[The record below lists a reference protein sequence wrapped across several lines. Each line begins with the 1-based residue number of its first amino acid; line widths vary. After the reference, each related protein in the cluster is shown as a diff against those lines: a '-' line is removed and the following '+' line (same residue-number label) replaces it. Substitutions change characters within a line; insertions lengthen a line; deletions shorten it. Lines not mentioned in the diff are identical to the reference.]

1 MPSRRSIRVVLTW
14 AVLALVGAVLQI
26 VSFLHTCDRDVI
38 PPYRATA
45 AVACTVEDRA
55 DAADDDCAACVLS
68 SHTRTAFTTGDAAV
82 LPPVPDGLVQPFAHA
97 NWTANRVQDLS
108 ARSPPLVG

>member
-1 MPSRRSIRVVLTW
+1 M
-14 AVLALVGAVLQI
+14 LALIGAVLQI
-26 VSFLHTCDRDVI
+26 ASFLHTCGPGVI
-38 PPYRATA
+38 PPYRTA
-45 AVACTVEDRA
+45 AEVACTMEDRA

-82 LPPVPDGLVQPFAHA
+82 LPPVPDGLVQPFVHA
-97 NWTANRVQDLS
+97 NWTAHRVQDLS